1 MNNLKD
7 TIQKNFD
14 KEKNYNIILSKIERR
29 DNMKVKLSYVLASS
43 LVAVVL
49 LVGVIAYNVPRNN
62 NDEKIQIADEKIE
75 LNINKAKSQSMMK
88 LDADI
93 QEVIADLNKEFCK
106 TFPFTQK
113 ELNAPKDLKNNFVNR
128 IIMTKE
134 NFTDKK
140 YTVTHDYI
148 WDYSNKEKDRTIRIA
163 FSKVGKPLRD
173 YHLSSEEKISK
184 IEGTDVIITQYEKL
198 YLAEFKLND
207 VYFDT
212 ETVIGMTNKN
222 HQAKRK
228 EIQKQFDKQER
239 IKQKR
244 KRKIKRF
251 LKWTSLIC
259 IIAGGTTFALVSPI
273 FNIQEIE
280 VIGNNIVT
288 SETIESISEINKEQ
302 NIFKFFN
309 KKVVENVKKNPYIE
323 TAKVKRKLPNKVQIQ
338 VEERERTFN
347 IEFMNGYAYINNQ
360 GYILEISQ
368 EKLDLPVIQGAKTP
382 EEKIV
387 PGNRLEKEDL
397 EKLETAITITK
408 IWKNN
413 EIEQKITS
421 IDITDR
427 LEYTMYIEEE
437 KQKILMHRHHQV
449 SY

>member
-43 LVAVVL
+43 LVTVVL

-113 ELNAPKDLKNNFVNR
+113 KLNAPKDLKNNFVNR

-148 WDYSNKEKDRTIRIA
+148 WDYSNEAKDRTIRIA

-207 VYFDT
+207 VYFD
-212 ETVIGMTNKN
+212 
-222 HQAKRK
+222 
-228 EIQKQFDKQER
+228 
-239 IKQKR
+239 
-244 KRKIKRF
+244 
-251 LKWTSLIC
+251 
-259 IIAGGTTFALVSPI
+259 
-273 FNIQEIE
+273 
-280 VIGNNIVT
+280 
-288 SETIESISEINKEQ
+288 
-302 NIFKFFN
+302 
-309 KKVVENVKKNPYIE
+309 IE
-323 TAKVKRKLPNKVQIQ
+323 TDGLTQTELVDFL
-338 VEERERTFN
+338 
-347 IEFMNGYAYINNQ
+347 
-360 GYILEISQ
+360 ISII
-368 EKLDLPVIQGAKTP
+368 K
-382 EEKIV
+382 
-387 PGNRLEKEDL
+387 
-397 EKLETAITITK
+397 
-408 IWKNN
+408 
-413 EIEQKITS
+413 
-421 IDITDR
+421 
-427 LEYTMYIEEE
+427 
-437 KQKILMHRHHQV
+437 
-449 SY
+449 